1 MSAAQLS
8 STPYAFQENGGEGKG
23 EGSNVSFCF
32 CLLLCL
38 SFHSSL
44 FVFGTGYFAFAFL
57 YFVIFA
63 VSLSFFCVFCL
74 FFSLRLWSLRF
85 CFVVLRYHYYF
96 QRSITYGPILL
107 LCQFPLSPIISF
119 QWLSVDEKMSLVSIN
134 HYLSTDSYTI
144 YLDDVIIT

>member
-63 VSLSFFCVFCL
+63 VSLSFFCVFC
-74 FFSLRLWSLRF
+74 FFFLLGYGHFVFALLYFVITIISNGQSLMVPFF
-85 CFVVLRYHYYF
+85 CY
-96 QRSITYGPILL
+96 
-107 LCQFPLSPIISF
+107 CQFPLSPIISF

-134 HYLSTDSYTI
+134 HYLSTDSYMI